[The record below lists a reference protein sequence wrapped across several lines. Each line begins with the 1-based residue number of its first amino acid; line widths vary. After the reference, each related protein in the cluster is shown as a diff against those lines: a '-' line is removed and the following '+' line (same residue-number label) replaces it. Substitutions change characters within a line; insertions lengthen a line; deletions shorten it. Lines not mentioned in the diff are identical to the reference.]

1 MPATL
6 NDGALPFL
14 TDDHRA
20 CDALWAELEV
30 ALDAEDADA
39 ARRLWPRFDAALR
52 RHLAMEEEVIFPA
65 LEDAM
70 GMRGFGPVQ
79 MMKMEHGQMRAL
91 LDRMARAA
99 TGSEWQAMMDEGDT
113 LLMLIG
119 QHNAKEEGI
128 LYPMIQDQLADAW
141 PALVERLTRY

>member
-6 NDGALPFL
+6 NDGALPYL
-14 TDDHRA
+14 THDHRA
-20 CDALWAELEV
+20 CDALWGDLEA
-30 ALDAEDADA
+30 ALDNEDAHEIGQ
-39 ARRLWPRFDAALR
+39 LWPRFDAAMR
-52 RHLAMEEEVIFPA
+52 RHLSMEEEVIFPA

-79 MMKMEHGQMRAL
+79 VMKMEHQQMRAM
-91 LDRMARAA
+91 LDRMAQAA
-99 TGSEWQAMMDEGDT
+99 SASNWSAMMDEGDT

-128 LYPMIQDQLADAW
+128 LYPMIDQHLNDRWAD
-141 PALVERLTRY
+141 LIDRLSGY